1 MRKGS
6 NKRKTLIIIVA
17 AMLVAGIGFSAGM
30 LAKESMANRNGDIG
44 IDKAREI
51 ALASV
56 GVTDEKA
63 TFTKAV
69 LDDNVY
75 DIEFHTESNEYD
87 FEVDADTGAIAS
99 REVAPRD
106 LALPE
111 DTADKSVP
119 EKDAVNESAATQSTE
134 AAKPSE
140 AASATKAPA
149 EKPSSESAPA
159 SKPDSGQQN
168 DSSVI
173 GTAAAKNIALK
184 HAGLSSASFIKAHL
198 DYDDGIRVYDIE
210 FNAGGRNY
218 EYEINAHTGKI
229 MDYDV
234 EGIDYD
240 DDDDDDDDYD
250 DD

>member
-140 AASATKAPA
+140 AASATKAPV
-149 EKPSSESAPA
+149 EKPSAE
-159 SKPDSGQQN
+159 KQN
-168 DSSVI
+168 DDSVI